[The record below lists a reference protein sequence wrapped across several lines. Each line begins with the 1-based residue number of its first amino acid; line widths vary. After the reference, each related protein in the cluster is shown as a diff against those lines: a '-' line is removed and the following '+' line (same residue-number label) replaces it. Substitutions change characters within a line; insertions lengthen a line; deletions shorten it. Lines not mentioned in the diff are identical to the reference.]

1 MAKFEPVLLKN
12 VGVEG
17 SRTLKVYQSRGG
29 YAAAR
34 KALTSM
40 TAEQVTEEVK
50 KSNLRGRGGAGFPAG
65 VKWTFLPKERDVTY
79 LCVNFDESEP
89 GTFNNRYLV
98 ENDPHQLLEGIL
110 IAGYA
115 TRSTTAYIYI
125 RVEFHEAFHIL
136 QKALDEAY
144 VAGIFGPRIFGSD
157 YSLNCYIHRGAGA
170 YVCGEETGLIESL
183 EGKRGWPRIKP
194 PFPAIEGAFHK
205 PTVVNNVETLAC
217 LPHILEHGAD
227 WFLSIGTPGSAG
239 PKLYTISGPVKRPGC
254 YEAPLG
260 LTVRELIFGDDF
272 AQGMAGDKKVKGVIP
287 GGLSM
292 GILTE
297 DELDCKLDFD
307 DVRKYGLL
315 GLGTA
320 GAIVINED
328 ADIRQVLANTAR
340 FYAVESCG
348 QCTQCREGTGWIYK
362 IAARIAAGAGRIVDL
377 DLIVELTKNM
387 GMMPGLSICGLP
399 DGAAYPLRTI
409 VEKYRGEFE
418 RHIRR
423 QEPGFAEAVIKRLN
437 PSVYPLP
444 IRGQQM
450 VPA

>member
-1 MAKFEPVLLKN
+1 
-12 VGVEG
+12 
-17 SRTLKVYQSRGG
+17 
-29 YAAAR
+29 
-34 KALTSM
+34 
-40 TAEQVTEEVK
+40 
-50 KSNLRGRGGAGFPAG
+50 
-65 VKWTFLPKERDVTY
+65 
-79 LCVNFDESEP
+79 
-89 GTFNNRYLV
+89 
-98 ENDPHQLLEGIL
+98 L

-115 TRSTTAYIYI
+115 TRTTTTYIYI
-125 RVEFHEAFHIL
+125 RVEFHECFHIL

-144 VAGIFGPRIFGSD
+144 AAGLFGKKIFGTD
-157 YSLNCYIHRGAGA
+157 YSMECYIHRGAGA

-205 PTVVNNVETLAC
+205 PTIANNVETLAC
-217 LPHILEHGAD
+217 LPHIIERGAD

-239 PKLYTISGPVKRPGC
+239 PKLYTVSGPVKRPGC

-260 LTVRELIFGDDF
+260 LTVRELVFGADF
-272 AQGMAGDKKVKGVIP
+272 GQGMRDDKKIKGVIP

-292 GILTE
+292 GILTP

-328 ADIRQVLANTAR
+328 ADIREVLANTAR

-362 IAARIAAGAGRIVDL
+362 IAARIAAGAGRIADL
-377 DLIVELTKNM
+377 DLIVELTQNM
-387 GMMPGLSICGLP
+387 GMMPGMSICGLP

-409 VEKYRGEFE
+409 VQKYRKEFE
-418 RHIRR
+418 EHIRR
-423 QEPGFAEAVIKRLN
+423 QEPGYAETVVKRLN
-437 PSVYPLP
+437 PSAYPLP
-444 IRGQQM
+444 ILGRQL
-450 VPA
+450 VSS